1 MKKLLITTL
10 LLLPLTI
17 FAQNISL
24 EQVISLRTKNLKEV
38 KAYLTSKNW
47 KMTEVMNPSRDFL
60 GSVDFAL
67 NKNNAID
74 TPVLVISY
82 LYKNLTAEKIRI
94 SFNIYNDVDFNIYM
108 AQLNSLG
115 FKLQKNEDEDNE
127 QEKIYQLNGTT
138 IKLSTKTEYT
148 EYYSFFILATADYK
162 EF

>member
-24 EQVISLRTKNLKEV
+24 EQVISLRTKTLKEV

-47 KMTEVMNPSRDFL
+47 KMTEVMKPSRDFL

-94 SFNIYNDVDFNIYM
+94 SFKVYNDDDFNIYM

-115 FKLQKNEDEDNE
+115 FWVYPE
-127 QEKIYQLNGTT
+127 
-138 IKLSTKTEYT
+138 
-148 EYYSFFILATADYK
+148 
-162 EF
+162 

>member
-24 EQVISLRTKNLKEV
+24 EQIISLRTKTLKDV
-38 KAYLTSKNW
+38 KVYLTSKDW
-47 KMTEVMNPSRDFL
+47 KMTEVMKPSRDLL

-67 NKNNAID
+67 NKNNSTD

-82 LYKNLTAEKIRI
+82 LYKNLSTDKIRI
-94 SFNIYNDVDFNIYM
+94 SFKIYNEDAFNIYM

-115 FKLQKNEDEDNE
+115 FKLQKYKDEDSD
-127 QEKIYQLNGTT
+127 QEKIFQSNGIT
-138 IKLSTKTEYT
+138 IKLSIKTEYS
-148 EYYSFFILATADYK
+148 EYNSFFILATSDYK